1 MKKVSEVAF
10 KQQPP
15 TESCASTKHNMYI
28 THCLASEVPQAGLE
42 GFSQFCKIFKPETCG
57 NLYISLLD

>member
-42 GFSQFCKIFKPETCG
+42 GFSV
-57 NLYISLLD
+57 L